1 MLKTLLAR
9 FGLTRA
15 SLRERFFKRLA
26 RDWFLTPYLA
36 SDDRKMIVG
45 TGDPVRSGAFFLA
58 LQQLEAQKIDGAIAE
73 CGVYRGSLSR
83 FLHALAPGRHLFLFD
98 TFQGFDPRDSH
109 TAGDERF
116 RDTSAEK
123 VMQTIGDARN
133 VFIRK
138 GFFPE
143 TAQGLEAET
152 FALVVVDFDKYEP
165 IRAAIEFFYP
175 RLTAGAYMF
184 VHDYSN
190 PESDWAA
197 SRALNEFL
205 SGKPEKVITIPDAWG
220 TAVIRKM

>member
-36 SDDRKMIVG
+36 PDDRKMIVG

-58 LQQLEAQKIDGAIAE
+58 LQQLETQKIDGAFAE
-73 CGVYRGSLSR
+73 CGVYKGSLSR
-83 FLHALAPGRHLFLFD
+83 FLHALAPERRLFLFD
-98 TFQGFDPRDSH
+98 TFQGFDRRDSR
-109 TAGDERF
+109 TEGDERF

-133 VFIRK
+133 IFIRK
-138 GFFPE
+138 GFFPV

-175 RLTAGAYMF
+175 RLAPGGYMF
-184 VHDYSN
+184 VHDYNN
-190 PESDWAA
+190 PESDWAS

-220 TAVIRKM
+220 SALFRKL